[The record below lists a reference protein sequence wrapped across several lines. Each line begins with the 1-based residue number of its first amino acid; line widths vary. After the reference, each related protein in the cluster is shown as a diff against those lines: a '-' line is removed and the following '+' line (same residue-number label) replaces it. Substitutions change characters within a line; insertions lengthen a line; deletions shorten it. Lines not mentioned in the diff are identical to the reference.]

1 MWTLAEMLEAVHG
14 ELMGIIPKEPLGRVV
29 TDTRTLLPR
38 DVFVALRGERFD
50 GHDFVE
56 QAVERGASAVVVHAL
71 GCAEKVKDRAAVVVV
86 SDTLQALGDLAR
98 WVRRRFSVPV
108 VGITGS
114 NGKTSTKE
122 MTASILS
129 RRFKI
134 LKSPGNFNNL
144 IGVPLTLLELT
155 ADHQAVV
162 IEMGINVVGEMER
175 LVSIAQPTVGII
187 TNIHPAHLEGLGS
200 LDTTLSEKGK
210 LWETLG
216 ENGTAVVNAD
226 DEHLTSF
233 ARTLKCRS
241 VRYSAVGTSAEFFV
255 DGPVAVLAG
264 ESSFRLATP
273 SGAAPIR
280 FQAMGTHHVRNAL
293 AAAAA
298 AHVLGF
304 SLEEIRSGL
313 EAYRPVKQRMTMV
326 ALEDGMT
333 LVDDT
338 YNANPASMAEAFRA
352 VKAAAQDKPLAL
364 VLGEMRELGEASSR
378 WHRWVGEQAA
388 AAEPSLLVALGAHAA
403 DLLEGARSAG
413 LSSNRCF
420 LVSDHEEAARVVLQR
435 LHPTQWVL
443 VKGSRGMTM
452 ERVVEKI
459 IAERGMQRAG
469 SPC

>member
-1 MWTLAEMLEAVHG
+1 MWTLAEMVEAVHG
-14 ELMGIIPKEPLGRVV
+14 EVMGISPKEPLGRVV

-71 GCAEKVKDRAAVVVV
+71 GGPERVKDRAAVVVV
-86 SDTLQALGDLAR
+86 SDTLRALGDLAR
-98 WVRRRFSVPV
+98 WVRRRFSAPV
-108 VGITGS
+108 IGITGS

-155 ADHQAVV
+155 ADHQAAV

-175 LVSIAQPTVGII
+175 LASIAQPTVGII

-200 LDTTLSEKGK
+200 VHTILSEKGK
-210 LWETLG
+210 LWEALG

-226 DEHLTSF
+226 DEHLASF

-255 DGPVAVLAG
+255 DGPVAVFAG

-273 SGAAPIR
+273 SGVAPIR
-280 FQAMGTHHVRNAL
+280 LQAMGTHHVRNAL

-313 EAYRPVKQRMTMV
+313 EAYRPVKQRMNV
-326 ALEDGMT
+326 VVLEDGVS

-352 VKAAAQDKPLAL
+352 VKAAAQGKPLAL

-388 AAEPSLLVALGAHAA
+388 ATEPSLLVALGAHAA

-420 LVSDHEEAARVVLQR
+420 LVSDHEEAAGVVLRR
-435 LHPTQWVL
+435 LQPSQWVL

-459 IAERGMQRAG
+459 MAEKGMQRVV